1 GALSLVGDAVF
12 KGVAKSAQSLKP
24 LASLVGRG
32 VDYIPFVGASKRFMS
47 GNVQAAQK
55 VLAEV
60 YTPEQEQALKEF
72 ANHFGGGVKLNA
84 QPTGLNNRMKA
95 QFGEDSKIYKAYQSV
110 EDIFRLTKQS
120 EQQEAF
126 IRAIRADESGT
137 LLAFL
142 IEAGNS
148 SPKAHNTLKG
158 ILNKT
163 TQNLEEQLQQLHL
176 KPTDIKAIFEDL
188 EKGTKESYADVTE
201 RLIPQVLGDLKTTLN
216 PNQAKQIRQ
225 EFINQGL
232 DLEAQPFLK
241 QIEHNIYNKEG
252 VTFTQLNNALKTLN
266 SYYKN
271 TPNPTLKDHIRKLSD
286 NIIRN
291 DIQEGISQLFKQ
303 LPEGLGSKYQELFNT
318 ALKDY
323 ATMKETLKII
333 DKGSL
338 KLRDVARSEQR
349 ALDALIK
356 YTQGQGAEGLDNL
369 SRITKGLSPAN
380 REVLELNMLNR
391 LFATSLHQLE
401 GLKVFDS
408 QAFFKHLDTLKA
420 GTFQSK
426 AAQDFIE
433 IASGFNKLFNQDA
446 KLAQALK
453 STTGEQVGSSIAT
466 SVWGAVQYQI
476 TKFAF
481 ALMVRTMPHIP
492 FFKGI
497 NTKVSSAALRYHI
510 KAALNKS
517 ASVQDFKIQLNHL
530 VQRQDFDNA
539 TKALIREIEGGLP
552 PDDGGGGALPS
563 PKDTPISG
571 EGNNKPPKGNDGHM
585 GKEGNG
591 ELISKTTPTR
601 KATKEDLTQEFLEE
615 VKRRKN
621 DKVWVGDLT
630 NPQIIQH
637 LGFDPNKPIKMLFD
651 GDALTHIEKR
661 HGEGSPLVES
671 SGQPAVKLEDIQ
683 NYPDIVNH
691 ADLMRV
697 VDTPK
702 GKYFLAGKQINGY
715 VAVVEAV
722 GVKNNQLMLKTMYKE
737 RGKLA
742 DSKEFK
748 ESISNHNVADSRPLN
763 TGDSLDTAMDL
774 ANSSTTP
781 LNLEAIPAK
790 ATELFNTAKEQ
801 EIGFRGLLESLTQ
814 PSSSLEA
821 GNLLKSVESI
831 QSKLERKQG
840 RVESLNDLL
849 RGAIIAKDR
858 EVIDDQLTQI
868 AIKLRDAQI
877 PHTIEYKENRGSGYE
892 GIHIH
897 FKHNDVSAEI
907 QVHTPKN
914 WAIKKQQDEKYHIIR
929 EEEINPTLG
938 EEELKKLKEESKVLG
953 QDSDLDIKLL
963 TSFEVISTESTSA
976 MSLNLKNAPTDSN
989 LTHILRLKSNSKEPP
1004 PSKDA
1009 NAYKRPDSEL
1019 NQNDNLSS
1027 GSGNIITPLE
1037 KNTKPPLKTP
1047 NIEPNPAFGEHFK
1060 EFEGKGAQ
1068 AVAKLLKEQ
1077 RGQVAG
1083 AFYREDLGYIDLVW
1097 GDSKKGLAHILER
1110 RTQQY
1115 GEQQALEFVNDLP
1128 RMLQE
1133 AKFWREIEDK
1143 IELVT
1148 PTDMIVLGKRGDN
1161 KFVLTSFRDR
1171 RSKDRFKELEN
1182 PQTGDDVGFTG
1193 KSVSEPQTKDDVLL
1207 PNQTDSTTTPQ

>member
-1 GALSLVGDAVF
+1 VGDAVF

-84 QPTGLNNRMKA
+84 HTTGLNDTMKA
-95 QFGEDSKIYKAYQSV
+95 KFGEDSKIYKAYQSI

-120 EQQEAF
+120 QQQEAF

-188 EKGTKESYADVTE
+188 EKGTKESYADATE
-201 RLIPQVLGDLKTTLN
+201 RIIPQVLGDLKTTLN
-216 PNQAKQIRQ
+216 PTQAKQIRQ
-225 EFINQGL
+225 EFVNQGL
-232 DLEAQPFLK
+232 DLEAQSFLK

-380 REVLELNMLNR
+380 REVLELNMLDR
-391 LFATSLHQLE
+391 LFATSLQQLE

-408 QAFFKHLDTLKA
+408 QAFFKHLSNLKA
-420 GTFQSK
+420 GTFQSP
-426 AAQDFIE
+426 AAKDFIE

-453 STTGEQVGSSIAT
+453 STTGEHVGSSIAT
-466 SVWGAVQYQI
+466 SVWGAMQYQI

-497 NTKVSSAALRYHI
+497 NSKVSSAALRYHI

-552 PDDGGGGALPS
+552 PDDPKSNFNYNTQGTKSYTDLREDLRQNLLPILNQDIMNKQTGVIARISTNGVKKISSDKAL
-563 PKDTPISG
+563 
-571 EGNNKPPKGNDGHM
+571 NKSL
-585 GKEGNG
+585 ENG
-591 ELISKTTPTR
+591 F
-601 KATKEDLTQEFLEE
+601 TKEEHF
-615 VKRRKN
+615 
-621 DKVWVGDLT
+621 KVGADIKTLFE
-630 NPQIIQH
+630 NAR
-637 LGFDPNKPIKMLFD
+637 LGE
-651 GDALTHIEKR
+651 TH
-661 HGEGSPLVES
+661 
-671 SGQPAVKLEDIQ
+671 
-683 NYPDIVNH
+683 PD
-691 ADLMRV
+691 
-697 VDTPK
+697 
-702 GKYFLAGKQINGY
+702 
-715 VAVVEAV
+715 
-722 GVKNNQLMLKTMYKE
+722 YKE
-737 RGKLA
+737 RSGIKAVHRYFTEISINGKKA
-742 DSKEFK
+742 QVKITVREITDQGHRIY
-748 ESISNHNVADSRPLN
+748 SIE
-763 TGDSLDTAMDL
+763 
-774 ANSSTTP
+774 
-781 LNLEAIPAK
+781 LE
-790 ATELFNTAKEQ
+790 E
-801 EIGFRGLLESLTQ
+801 
-814 PSSSLEA
+814 
-821 GNLLKSVESI
+821 
-831 QSKLERKQG
+831 
-840 RVESLNDLL
+840 
-849 RGAIIAKDR
+849 
-858 EVIDDQLTQI
+858 
-868 AIKLRDAQI
+868 
-877 PHTIEYKENRGSGYE
+877 
-892 GIHIH
+892 
-897 FKHNDVSAEI
+897 
-907 QVHTPKN
+907 
-914 WAIKKQQDEKYHIIR
+914 
-929 EEEINPTLG
+929 
-938 EEELKKLKEESKVLG
+938 
-953 QDSDLDIKLL
+953 
-963 TSFEVISTESTSA
+963 
-976 MSLNLKNAPTDSN
+976 
-989 LTHILRLKSNSKEPP
+989 
-1004 PSKDA
+1004 
-1009 NAYKRPDSEL
+1009 
-1019 NQNDNLSS
+1019 
-1027 GSGNIITPLE
+1027 ITPL
-1037 KNTKPPLKTP
+1037 P
-1047 NIEPNPAFGEHFK
+1047 
-1060 EFEGKGAQ
+1060 
-1068 AVAKLLKEQ
+1068 
-1077 RGQVAG
+1077 
-1083 AFYREDLGYIDLVW
+1083 
-1097 GDSKKGLAHILER
+1097 
-1110 RTQQY
+1110 
-1115 GEQQALEFVNDLP
+1115 
-1128 RMLQE
+1128 
-1133 AKFWREIEDK
+1133 
-1143 IELVT
+1143 
-1148 PTDMIVLGKRGDN
+1148 
-1161 KFVLTSFRDR
+1161 
-1171 RSKDRFKELEN
+1171 
-1182 PQTGDDVGFTG
+1182 
-1193 KSVSEPQTKDDVLL
+1193 
-1207 PNQTDSTTTPQ
+1207 